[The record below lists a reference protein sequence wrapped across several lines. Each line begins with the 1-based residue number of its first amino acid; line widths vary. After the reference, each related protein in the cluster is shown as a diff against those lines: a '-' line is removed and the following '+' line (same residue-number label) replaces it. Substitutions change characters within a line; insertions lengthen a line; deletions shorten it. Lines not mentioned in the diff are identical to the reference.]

1 MNKVKKLAIPILL
14 AGTAIGGGS
23 QAVADVPITRQSHD
37 FLKIVDNQGV
47 IQPSLSRMTSVN
59 VGVES
64 VAEKPVPPEL
74 YRGGTPVSRPNCGI
88 ISN

>member
-47 IQPSLSRMTSVN
+47 VQPSLSRMTSVN

-64 VAEKPVPPEL
+64 VAEKSVPHHYIEVAHL
-74 YRGGTPVSRPNCGI
+74 FQDLTVV
-88 ISN
+88 